1 MKMFCYI
8 IAGCPKVTTSMNM
21 HQSIQHL
28 QPCDSWGPSNHRS
41 HDQFAVSFVPD
52 CSGSGPVSTLF
63 SSSMHAAEA
72 LSIFSSCS
80 SSFCSEIHGEVLQS
94 SSKIHSNQGKY
105 QVIAF
110 KHLALC

>member
-80 SSFCSEIHGEVLQS
+80 SSFSKDLASCSSRLS
-94 SSKIHSNQGKY
+94 SACTLCLPLKS
-105 QVIAF
+105 
-110 KHLALC
+110 LAAVKE

>member
-63 SSSMHAAEA
+63 SSLTSRT
-72 LSIFSSCS
+72 LFGYGIRCR
-80 SSFCSEIHGEVLQS
+80 L
-94 SSKIHSNQGKY
+94 GK
-105 QVIAF
+105 
-110 KHLALC
+110 KNG